1 VTDTSIERR
10 DSVREI
16 CGSTR
21 LQRAAAV
28 LSAAF
33 LLMWPALVN
42 RYPLFYPD
50 SMTYLA
56 DGGRVARALFLH
68 QRSVYYGMRSFIYSL
83 VILPFHWYR
92 SPWLVIALQA
102 LLTAY
107 VIWLVARSLIPERVA
122 HSYLLLVALLS
133 FLTSLS
139 WYVSLLMPD
148 ILGPVLYLCIYLLVF
163 APDALSRAEHR
174 IVVLI
179 ALWSMASHA
188 THLMLAVGM
197 IFLLAVLSAIFRPG
211 FMRGRQN
218 AIGELATIVIVV
230 AASQLLLNTYLYGKP
245 SLNGERPPFLT
256 ARLIADGPGR
266 WYLEQHCGTNAS
278 FTLCSR
284 VKDLPSDSDEFI
296 WNPDGIWETTPIAAQ
311 DQILREEIP
320 FALATLRAYPR
331 AQISKS
337 AENFYEQLTSFE
349 IGFDTN
355 EWMLTQFDRVFPRG
369 KERYLESGQGIGD
382 LPFNFFSAVIEWT
395 VLVSLAL
402 IVTFGVLLWP
412 HREPRLVGLI
422 VVIIPA
428 VIANAFVTGVLSTVE
443 DRYQS
448 RVVWLLPFLGISLAF
463 AWLAHRQRL
472 HAARSASR
480 SKREMAPAS
489 VEQREPSPV

>member
-1 VTDTSIERR
+1 VTDPSIERR
-10 DSVREI
+10 DSARENSS
-16 CGSTR
+16 STQ
-21 LQRAAAV
+21 LQRAAAT
-28 LSAAF
+28 LAAAVF
-33 LLMWPALVN
+33 MMWPTILN

-50 SMTYLA
+50 SMTYLV

-83 VILPFHWYR
+83 GILPFHWYR
-92 SPWLVIALQA
+92 SPWPVIVLQA

-107 VIWLVARSLIPERVA
+107 VIWLVVRSFLSQRTVLRYLMLIA
-122 HSYLLLVALLS
+122 FLS
-133 FLTSLS
+133 LLTSLS

-163 APDALSRAEHR
+163 APDALSRTEHR

-188 THLMLAVGM
+188 THLILAAGL
-197 IFLLAVLSAIFRPG
+197 IFLLAILWAIFWRG
-211 FMRGRQN
+211 LMRGRQK
-218 AIGELATIVIVV
+218 AIGELVTIVIVV
-230 AASQLLLNTYLYGKP
+230 ATSQLILNTYLYGKP

-256 ARLIADGPGR
+256 ARLIADGPGH
-266 WYLEQHCGTNAS
+266 WYLEQHCGKDANL
-278 FTLCSR
+278 TLCSR
-284 VKDLPSDSDEFI
+284 VKELPSDSDEFI
-296 WNPDGIWETTPIAAQ
+296 WNPGGIWETTPILAQ

-355 EWMLTQFDRVFPRG
+355 EWMLAQFDRVFPRG
-369 KERYLESGQGIGD
+369 KERYLESRQGIGD
-382 LPFNFFSAVIEWT
+382 LPFNFFSAVLEWT
-395 VLVSLAL
+395 VIASLAL
-402 IVTFGVLLWP
+402 IVIFGALLW
-412 HREPRLVGLI
+412 RRRSPRVIGLVA
-422 VVIIPA
+422 VIITV

-448 RVVWLLPFLGISLAF
+448 RVVWLVPFLALSLAF
-463 AWLAHRQRL
+463 AWF
-472 HAARSASR
+472 ASR
-480 SKREMAPAS
+480 RHSATQSA
-489 VEQREPSPV
+489 